1 MNPFQDVELYIRL
14 PKKKKTIYPK
24 SNTLVKNLVEKLHLS
39 FFFGK
44 THPNGLHLTTHDD
57 WIYAAFDLTSE
68 EGSGCVDWSW
78 NIVAGA
84 VEWTA
89 LRLHKNGHRMACL
102 TYLYFSD
109 YLIAESWFQFCSLQ
123 FLVLGMYRFYLNL
136 YYCSMKL
143 KKLILLLDFHNFK
156 CSQSLYY
163 QRKSSPYAL
172 FTFNWI

>member
-1 MNPFQDVELYIRL
+1 METSLILYL
-14 PKKKKTIYPK
+14 YFLSECWTIYIK

-39 FFFGK
+39 FFLGK
-44 THPNGLHLTTHDD
+44 THRNCLHLTTHFD
-57 WIYAAFDLTSE
+57 WIYAAFDLKSE
-68 EGSGCVDWSW
+68 VGSACVDWSW

-89 LRLHKNGHRMACL
+89 LRLHKNVYRMACL
-102 TYLYFSD
+102 TNLYFSY

-143 KKLILLLDFHNFK
+143 KKLILLIDFHNFK

-163 QRKSSPYAL
+163 RRKSSPYAL

>member
-44 THPNGLHLTTHDD
+44 THRNCLHLTTHFD
-57 WIYAAFDLTSE
+57 WIYAAFDLKSE
-68 EGSGCVDWSW
+68 EGSACVDWSW

-89 LRLHKNGHRMACL
+89 LRLHKNVYRMACL
-102 TYLYFSD
+102 TNLYFSY

-123 FLVLGMYRFYLNL
+123 FLVFGMYHFYL
-136 YYCSMKL
+136 YYFSMKL
-143 KKLILLLDFHNFK
+143 KKLILLIDFHNFK
-156 CSQSLYY
+156 CSQFPLLPEEVQY
-163 QRKSSPYAL
+163 L
-172 FTFNWI
+172 CFVHL